1 MTEAKMPDALR
12 LSGLHEFCNLLN
24 LQTFVG
30 RIRRSRR
37 IRHGQSA
44 LCQQYEA
51 DFFRLFNPPTYT
63 RKLYPIFFYSLM
75 FG

>member
-51 DFFRLFNPPTYT
+51 DFFRLFNPQHIPASYSQS
-63 RKLYPIFFYSLM
+63 FFIL
-75 FG
+75 

>member
-1 MTEAKMPDALR
+1 MTEAKGLMRFA
-12 LSGLHEFCNLLN
+12 LSGLHEFCTRLN

-30 RIRRSRR
+30 RIRRLCR

-44 LCQQYEA
+44 ICQQYEA

-63 RKLYPIFFYSLM
+63 RKVIANLFYS
-75 FG
+75 

>member
-30 RIRRSRR
+30 RIRRSAASGMDKAHFVSNMRR
-37 IRHGQSA
+37 ISSAFLIPQHIPASYSQS
-44 LCQQYEA
+44 
-51 DFFRLFNPPTYT
+51 FFIL
-63 RKLYPIFFYSLM
+63 
-75 FG
+75 

>member
-1 MTEAKMPDALR
+1 M
-12 LSGLHEFCNLLN
+12 N

-30 RIRRSRR
+30 RIRRLCR

-63 RKLYPIFFYSLM
+63 RKL
-75 FG
+75 

>member
-51 DFFRLFNPPTYT
+51 DFFRLFNPNI
-63 RKLYPIFFYSLM
+63 YPQVIANLFYSLM